1 MGKVIQVGGLDPQ
14 GKSRI
19 GRSLNDFGKFLKTD
33 SAKRGR
39 EIINKDEFQVWPDA
53 EDVPAEAWLDLKT
66 VQLPDGRVIGVNG
79 DFDISEIG
87 LDDNDNITSNPAE
100 IRASVVD
107 LMNPQVLKDDFAPD
121 QKLRVASLNDPD
133 KETADHLV
141 FTFTA
146 REWQVLTAQ
155 EKQAVVSI
163 LDTALSKSPAQLMR
177 ENDIS
182 GRFNEQKAKLEA
194 EGGAKFFAPEGKRT
208 AVISPIHDN
217 SGNMHIHAWVSRF
230 AVDTNKHEMS
240 ASWRMDRDG
249 ITNSLLMP
257 FLNHKFKELGLDAKV
272 KFTFDGRDTLETLE
286 QNESLKEQVAE
297 AGGIIPEPVKVDE
310 ETGKTVAV
318 PRSVDQAL
326 IAREIDRVAREQ
338 SKRDQ
343 EYEAEKA
350 KAAERLASLTHS
362 LEAVRAKEEAEKA
375 REIAENQAKELAEK
389 VTGQEQEIGSLILSK
404 TAEEARA
411 NSAEAKLEDTTAE
424 LSKTSKELS
433 STSEKLADITKL
445 FNELQEKN
453 GELVQANVTLEQ
465 ENKGQA
471 STIGRM
477 TSELVSTKSYLESVK
492 DDLTT
497 EQQARKNAEEL
508 AKDRLSLLEERE
520 SEIAELTGK
529 LNSASATLKSEQ
541 EARANAEKL
550 AEDRA
555 SELTKMREEL
565 NSKDKLITEKD
576 SQIKQVV
583 DKIKELAEANKR
595 ITESLEAFKERALK
609 AEGKA
614 EVLEKTT
621 KTLTTERDDA
631 FQKGKAEGSLITR
644 EQLTP
649 VVAENTELKAEIARL
664 REELENATRSNQP
677 KNRGP
682 EPS

>member
-39 EIINKDEFQVWPDA
+39 EIIAEDEFQVWPDA

-66 VQLPDGRVIGVNG
+66 VQLPDGRVIGLNG

-87 LDDNDNITSNPAE
+87 LDENDNITSDPAE

-146 REWQVLTAQ
+146 REWQVLTAE
-155 EKQAVVSI
+155 EKQSVVSI

-182 GRFNEQKAKLEA
+182 GRFNDQKAKLEA

-230 AVDTNKHEMS
+230 AVDTNKNEMS

-257 FLNHKFKELGLDAKV
+257 YLNHKFKELGLDAKV

-389 VTGQEQEIGSLILSK
+389 VTGQEKEIGSLILSK

-411 NSAEAKLEDTTAE
+411 NSAEAKLEETTTE

-433 STSEKLADITKL
+433 SKSEKLADITKL
-445 FNELQEKN
+445 FDELKEKN
-453 GELVQANVTLEQ
+453 GELVQANITLEQ

-497 EQQARKNAEEL
+497 EQQARKTAEQL
-508 AKDRLSLLEERE
+508 AKDRLETLEERE
-520 SEIAELTGK
+520 SEIDELTGK
-529 LNSASATLKSEQ
+529 LKSEQ

-565 NSKDKLITEKD
+565 NSKDKLISEKD

-583 DKIKELAEANKR
+583 DKIKELAEANER
-595 ITESLEAFKERALK
+595 ITKSLEAFKERALK

-649 VVAENTELKAEIARL
+649 VVTENTQLKSEIARL
-664 REELENATRSNQP
+664 REELENAIRGNQP